1 MDLGGLLEETM
12 EWWSSHVSFNWI
24 QGTSLGTKLHCSSS
38 TPTVFFRNV
47 APVYSF
53 QVDKLSFSHCLDIKL
68 QQAVAQKY
76 DGMVD
81 ECDKC
86 RRNAKICIYIR
97 NIDASES

>member
-1 MDLGGLLEETM
+1 MVVLTC
-12 EWWSSHVSFNWI
+12 NWI
-24 QGTSLGTKLHCSSS
+24 QGTFLETKLHCLSS
-38 TPTVFFRNV
+38 TPTVFRNV
-47 APVYSF
+47 APVHSF

-86 RRNAKICIYIR
+86 RLNAKICIYIR
-97 NIDASES
+97 FIDASES